1 MVRSV
6 EEFQAAKATALDG
19 FEEPRKYCVYVHNH
33 KKEDGSIGQYIGMGD
48 LTRLRKRGRKSYKKE
63 DHISSHIIADNL
75 TAGEA
80 AKIEQHLIQLYAN
93 ELSNKIKFKLN
104 VYELTGFYWNGSNF
118 VWLDEAFFENLD
130 GNKLKAFEGHR
141 TRGQISKVSPV
152 MGYVHISYCHN
163 LRAWC
168 HKDGRKLTGLPADM
182 GRYTYGKYRC
192 GNYFNKVIKGA
203 QPTAYGWSI
212 DQKEDKK
219 LQRYIKKLQ
228 KEETR
233 RKWQEN

>member
-6 EEFQAAKATALDG
+6 EEFQAAKANALEG
-19 FEEPRKYCVYVHNH
+19 FKEPRKYCVYVHNH

-48 LTRLRKRGRKSYKKE
+48 LRRLGKRGRYSYKKE
-63 DHISSHIIADNL
+63 DHISSHIIADDL

-80 AKIEQHLIQLYAN
+80 AKIEQHLVQLYAN
-93 ELSNKIKFKLN
+93 ELSNKVKFKFN
-104 VYELTGFYWNGSNF
+104 HHELTGFYWNGSEF
-118 VWLDEAFFENLD
+118 VWLDIAFFENLD
-130 GNKLKAFEGHR
+130 TGKLQTFKGHR
-141 TRGQISKVSPV
+141 TRGQVSKACSV
-152 MGYVHISYCHN
+152 MGYVHISYCFN

-168 HKDGRKLTGLPADM
+168 HEDGRKMTALPAEM
-182 GRYTYGKYRC
+182 HRYTYGKKRR
-192 GNYFNKVIKGA
+192 GSDFHLVVKGVK
-203 QPTAYGWSI
+203 PTTKGWSI